1 MPGSVK
7 DLLFCWFHWLGKHS
21 SDIWDLVPG
30 CLMWT
35 IWPERNRRA
44 FEDEEKSVVQ
54 LLEFCQ
60 RPSLI
65 GLVVGVS
72 WIVLPLRILFLLLE

>member
-1 MPGSVK
+1 
-7 DLLFCWFHWLGKHS
+7 
-21 SDIWDLVPG
+21 
-30 CLMWT
+30 MWT
-35 IWPERNRRA
+35 IWSERNRWA

-60 RPSLI
+60 KPSLI